1 MARAFNTGI
10 TCLID
15 SKGRIKQRLDSLE
28 KGFLI
33 STLEIENNFK
43 KTYFSKNG
51 EIFAKISFIISFLT
65 LCLFSLDL
73 KKTK

>member
-1 MARAFNTGI
+1 MARACNTGI

-33 STLEIENNFK
+33 STLEIENKK

-65 LCLFSLDL
+65 LCLFPWI
-73 KKTK
+73 